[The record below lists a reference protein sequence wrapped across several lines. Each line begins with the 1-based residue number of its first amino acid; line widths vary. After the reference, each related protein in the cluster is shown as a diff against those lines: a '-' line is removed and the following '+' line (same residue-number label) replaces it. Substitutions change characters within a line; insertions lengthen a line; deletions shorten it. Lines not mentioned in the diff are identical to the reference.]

1 MRSLCAILLLGCVEE
16 QAGGEC
22 REGTY
27 RQKDGHCALDDSEPS
42 ATDDTGEPDPE
53 PEPEPE
59 PTDDTGD
66 GPPPDDG
73 GEPWPPT
80 PSWMSLADATITF
93 EGGATGARVG
103 RAAAGLEPQQVALT
117 QVALNRPQRG
127 GSPSFFL
134 ISRTSCGHRLR

>member
-1 MRSLCAILLLGCVEE
+1 MRSLFAILLLGCVEE

-27 RQKDGHCALDDSEPS
+27 RQKDGHCALEDSEPS

-66 GPPPDDG
+66 
-73 GEPWPPT
+73 
-80 PSWMSLADATITF
+80 
-93 EGGATGARVG
+93 
-103 RAAAGLEPQQVALT
+103 AL
-117 QVALNRPQRG
+117 PG
-127 GSPSFFL
+127 
-134 ISRTSCGHRLR
+134 